1 MADEAA
7 IQEFDRLVGATA
19 PTTATTNAAPNT
31 DALSEF
37 DALLGQLP
45 AGQVNAPP
53 ASVSATPDI
62 GFQQRMGRRAADG
75 TLIPIDTS
83 GGMRGA
89 GLNYW
94 RISQQSD
101 PQAKADALQKLYPGK
116 AVRILDSGDVTLEV
130 TDTATGQSKDVMI
143 NPAGLDSHDLIDLA
157 AEAPEVAA
165 GVATA
170 IATQG
175 RGPLLRTA
183 QIIASALA
191 GGATGFGRD
200 MATRAFEGIDKRPLD
215 AFKNRAGTAAIDMAA
230 DVALAGAG
238 NATRIL
244 SPFAREIKPAS
255 LAFDLQAGQ
264 DFLKRNFD
272 ADLIVTPGQRTG
284 NTSLLAVE
292 AAESPMPGARG
303 VFAKVNERNEAALQ
317 QLQARAL
324 GEVTPEEQ
332 IGEAAIGTLRR
343 DVVEP
348 VERALN
354 AARET
359 AVAQGNKKLHALI
372 DNALGLPGGP
382 RVTPSEAGTVAKQAF
397 ERRII
402 RAQQQVDA
410 AYAKVNALPGG
421 SGDVLDGT
429 AAADAAQAIRD
440 ELPSVLKTITKDTGL
455 ADEFGQALTREA
467 QEKLLLRSGV
477 PEGLLTAL
485 SDLENLR
492 GGKVSLQTLTN
503 MKKAAHDAIAAF
515 KTAHGDVKD
524 RWFGKIAGAYEQGIQ
539 TGVDE
544 VGDPAL
550 KSALSEARAV
560 YKRELLPVERV
571 GIKELAKDEFD
582 PGNLS
587 PEQIVDRLFEGPKAI
602 KNYQML
608 QETLGA
614 TNPAFKALKRA
625 WADTQLAK
633 ATDPVSGTI
642 DADKLFTTL
651 KNLDV
656 DRPELAREIFGR
668 NYQPILQRLRINSAT
683 ERAGIKSLDD
693 SEVKLLLSL
702 PDSGDLATVLKA
714 VKARDTAYVNT
725 FIKDVADGAP
735 LNDFQPT
742 KFVAKLRNTNIPTAQ
757 VEETLAKLPV
767 QQRQAIATAE
777 LYRLLN
783 EATVSEGSTAVR
795 RQAGAPGNIS
805 ATALIKAYGTGEQA
819 RRTTLLLQDALAVP
833 GAKPPV
839 IPPGGAPAKGTSRVD
854 LVENLVKVLA
864 PKEAAS
870 TAFHNLGGLRQGMA
884 VAQLMQGPLKY
895 TSNFAKNMLLATA
908 YVSDYGIGKVLT
920 NRKIDGETAA
930 IIVNTLIASEPLLRA
945 SADTF
950 GAELTM
956 QMIAEVKTSID
967 RYVTELSDS
976 PRGRERA
983 ATQQFMQGGQVPMR
997 VQPR

>member
-1 MADEAA
+1 
-7 IQEFDRLVGATA
+7 
-19 PTTATTNAAPNT
+19 
-31 DALSEF
+31 
-37 DALLGQLP
+37 
-45 AGQVNAPP
+45 
-53 ASVSATPDI
+53 
-62 GFQQRMGRRAADG
+62 
-75 TLIPIDTS
+75 
-83 GGMRGA
+83 
-89 GLNYW
+89 
-94 RISQQSD
+94 
-101 PQAKADALQKLYPGK
+101 
-116 AVRILDSGDVTLEV
+116 
-130 TDTATGQSKDVMI
+130 
-143 NPAGLDSHDLIDLA
+143 
-157 AEAPEVAA
+157 
-165 GVATA
+165 
-170 IATQG
+170 
-175 RGPLLRTA
+175 
-183 QIIASALA
+183 
-191 GGATGFGRD
+191 
-200 MATRAFEGIDKRPLD
+200 
-215 AFKNRAGTAAIDMAA
+215 
-230 DVALAGAG
+230 
-238 NATRIL
+238 
-244 SPFAREIKPAS
+244 
-255 LAFDLQAGQ
+255 
-264 DFLKRNFD
+264 
-272 ADLIVTPGQRTG
+272 
-284 NTSLLAVE
+284 
-292 AAESPMPGARG
+292 
-303 VFAKVNERNEAALQ
+303 VNERNEAALQ

-343 DVVEP
+343 NVVEP

-354 AARET
+354 DARTT
-359 AVAQGNKKLHALI
+359 AVAKGDKKLHALI
-372 DNALGLPGGP
+372 DNALGLPGGA

-402 RAQQQVDA
+402 RAQTQVDE

-421 SGDVLDGT
+421 TGDVLDGT
-429 AAADAAQAIRD
+429 AAADAASAIRG
-440 ELPSVLKTITKDTGL
+440 ELPSVLKTVTKDTGL
-455 ADEFGQALTREA
+455 ADEFGKALTREA

-485 SDLENLR
+485 SDLETLR

-550 KSALSEARAV
+550 KSALSEARTV

-608 QETLGA
+608 QETLGP

-642 DADKLFTTL
+642 DADKLYTTL

-702 PDSGDLATVLKA
+702 PDSNDLATVLKA
-714 VKARDTAYVNT
+714 VKTRDTAYVNT

-735 LNDFQPT
+735 LDDFQPT
-742 KFVAKLRNTNIPTAQ
+742 KFVAKLRNTNMPTAQ
-757 VEETLAKLPV
+757 VEETLKALPV
-767 QQRQAIATAE
+767 PQRQAIATAE

-783 EATVSEGSTAVR
+783 EATLSEGSTAVR
-795 RQAGAPGNIS
+795 RQAGAPGNVS

-819 RRTTLLLQDALAVP
+819 RRTTLLLQEALAAP

-839 IPPGGAPAKGTSRVD
+839 VPPGGAPTPQGASRVD
-854 LVENLVKVLA
+854 FIVKVLA

-870 TAFHNLGGLRQGMA
+870 TAFRSLGGLRQGMA
-884 VAQLMQGPLKY
+884 VAELMQGPLRY

-908 YVSDYGIGKVLT
+908 YVSGAGKVLT
-920 NRKIDGETAA
+920 NRQFDSEGAA
-930 IIVNTLIASEPLLRA
+930 VVVNTLIASEPFLRA
-945 SADTF
+945 ANDAF
-950 GAELTM
+950 GPELTQ
-956 QMIAEVKTSID
+956 QMVAEAKNAID
-967 RYVTELSDS
+967 RFVTEISDS

-997 VQPR
+997 MQPR